1 MISLEEHCQVALQTF
16 EFQRHYQTYRF
27 QREKG
32 GKKLIFFYPAKLS
45 CLGKRQWKDSLRYG
59 KVQKAS
65 LPCAFLEDCFE
76 DTSQAL
82 M

>member
-1 MISLEEHCQVALQTF
+1 MLFKLLNFKDTTKPTDF
-16 EFQRHYQTYRF
+16 
-27 QREKG
+27 REKKVV
-32 GKKLIFFYPAKLS
+32 KKLIFFYPAKLS